1 MGTDLNELKQ
11 SSTALLWAGI
21 LAIIVGI
28 IAIAVPAVA
37 SVSIAVLIGILVII
51 TALGWLMAA
60 FQSSATPGWKI
71 TGGILAVLL
80 LIGGFWILFNPIEA
94 TVGLT
99 AVIAI
104 VFIVMGVVRLGTA
117 ITHRGGEGAWLVGFG
132 GILAIIIGILIASE
146 FPDSAAWAIGL
157 LVGIQFLF
165 DGIGLVMVAGGMK
178 GAIKSSGN

>member
-11 SSTALLWAGI
+11 SSGALMGAGVIAIIIGI
-21 LAIIVGI
+21 LAI
-28 IAIAVPAVA
+28 ALPQVA
-37 SVSIAVLIGILVII
+37 SVSIAVLVGILVIVL
-51 TALGWLMAA
+51 AVAWLMAA
-60 FQSSATPGWKI
+60 FQSGSGAGWKI
-71 TGGILAVLL
+71 TGGILGILL
-80 LIGGFWILFNPIEA
+80 LIGGFWILFNPISA

-132 GILAIIIGILIASE
+132 GVLAIIIGVLIAASWPE
-146 FPDSAAWAIGL
+146 SSAWAIGL

-165 DGIGLVMVAGGMK
+165 DGIGLVMVASAMK
-178 GAIKSSGN
+178 SALKGK